1 MFTLTELQANVT
13 KAERPPI
20 SPDQFV
26 DGTQNCWHMATR
38 SGLFWATIQ
47 EAVGAS
53 TMFLWIWF
61 LMWTGISFVGGNFLK
76 GKIVFWKGNVL
87 LKSIKLWQKT
97 VFFGG
102 VGWGQ
107 RVLPHSCLLTRK
119 KKRNVLHNH
128 ATTFSIVVTSN
139 VLNILFN

>member
-76 GKIVFWKGNVL
+76 GKIVFWKGHVL

-97 VFFGG
+97 VFLGG
-102 VGWGQ
+102 RECCHIHVYW
-107 RVLPHSCLLTRK
+107 LERK
-119 KKRNVLHNH
+119 KEMCF
-128 ATTFSIVVTSN
+128 TTMPHHSQ
-139 VLNILFN
+139 